1 MNSNAEALHA
11 PQAVSGNRWPQ
22 WLAVLGL
29 IYVLICAVSMIGSG
43 FKAATGGQAQELFF
57 FASNPYVG
65 LVIGIVATALIQSSS
80 TVTSLIV
87 GMVAGGLPV
96 GIAIPMIMGSNV
108 GTTVTNTLV
117 SLGHVRDKSEFRRA
131 FSAATVHDFFNLIAV
146 AIFLPLEIMFGL
158 LERVSAWLAT
168 LLVGADSYSMSD
180 MNFMKALT
188 KPFVNLVDGA
198 TGMLPGAMAGAAMV
212 VIGLVLIFVAI
223 TYTGKLLKVLM
234 VGKAKEVLHSAI
246 GRGPVAGIASGA
258 LVTTFVQSSSTTTS
272 LMVPLAGSGTFS
284 LRQIYPFMLG
294 ANIGT
299 TVTALLAA
307 TAVGGAVASSALQI
321 ALVHLMFNVF
331 AVVVIFGLPFLRELP
346 LKGAEWLADIAAE
359 KKIFAAIWM
368 LGVFIVLPLL
378 LIAAIMVFWC
388 PRLLIPQWKEAS

>member
-43 FKAATGGQAQELFF
+43 FKAATGGQAQELFS

-188 KPFVNLVDGA
+188 KPFVNLGDGA

-378 LIAAIMVFWC
+378 LIAASMVF
-388 PRLLIPQWKEAS
+388 

>member
-11 PQAVSGNRWPQ
+11 PQVVSGNRWPQ

-43 FKAATGGQAQELFF
+43 FKAATGGQAQELFS

-331 AVVVIFGLPFLRELP
+331 AVMVIFGLPFLRDLP

-378 LIAAIMVFWC
+378 LIAASMVF
-388 PRLLIPQWKEAS
+388 

>member
-43 FKAATGGQAQELFF
+43 FKAATGGQAQELFS

-331 AVVVIFGLPFLRELP
+331 AVVVIFGLPFLRDLP

-378 LIAAIMVFWC
+378 LIAASMVF
-388 PRLLIPQWKEAS
+388 

>member
-168 LLVGADSYSMSD
+168 LLVGADSNSMSD

-378 LIAAIMVFWC
+378 LIAASMVF
-388 PRLLIPQWKEAS
+388 

>member
-43 FKAATGGQAQELFF
+43 FKAATGGQAQELFS

-198 TGMLPGAMAGAAMV
+198 TGMLPGAMAGLAMV

-378 LIAAIMVFWC
+378 LIAASMVF
-388 PRLLIPQWKEAS
+388 

>member
-43 FKAATGGQAQELFF
+43 FKAATGGQAQELFS

-180 MNFMKALT
+180 MDFMKALT

-198 TGMLPGAMAGAAMV
+198 TGMLPGAMAGLAMV

-246 GRGPVAGIASGA
+246 GRGPVAGIVSGA

-272 LMVPLAGSGTFS
+272 LMVPLAGSGTFT
-284 LRQIYPFMLG
+284 LKQIYPFMLG

-378 LIAAIMVFWC
+378 LIAASMVF
-388 PRLLIPQWKEAS
+388 

>member
-1 MNSNAEALHA
+1 MNSNAEALPA
-11 PQAVSGNRWPQ
+11 PQAVSGSRWPQ

-43 FKAATGGQAQELFF
+43 FKAATGGQAQELFS

-146 AIFLPLEIMFGL
+146 AIFLSLEIMFGL
-158 LERVSAWLAT
+158 LEKVSASLAT

-180 MNFMKALT
+180 MNFMKSLT
-188 KPFVNLVDGA
+188 KPFVNLVDSV
-198 TGMLPGAMAGAAMV
+198 TGLLPGAMAGAAMV
-212 VIGLVLIFVAI
+212 LTGLVLIFVAI

-331 AVVVIFGLPFLRELP
+331 AVVVIFGLPFLRDLP
-346 LKGAEWLADIAAE
+346 IKGAEWLADIAAE

-378 LIAAIMVFWC
+378 LIAASMVF
-388 PRLLIPQWKEAS
+388 

>member
-43 FKAATGGQAQELFF
+43 FKAATGGQAQELFS

-272 LMVPLAGSGTFS
+272 LMVPLAGSGTFT
-284 LRQIYPFMLG
+284 LKQIYPFMLG

-378 LIAAIMVFWC
+378 LIAASMVF
-388 PRLLIPQWKEAS
+388 

>member
-43 FKAATGGQAQELFF
+43 FKAATGGQAQELFS

-158 LERVSAWLAT
+158 LERVSAWLTT

-346 LKGAEWLADIAAE
+346 LQGAEWLADIAAE

-378 LIAAIMVFWC
+378 LIAASMVF
-388 PRLLIPQWKEAS
+388 

>member
-1 MNSNAEALHA
+1 MNGSEVLQA
-11 PQAVSGNRWPQ
+11 PRVSSGGRWLQ

-29 IYVLICAVSMIGSG
+29 VYVLISAVSMIGSG
-43 FKAATGGQAQELFF
+43 FKAATGGQAQELFE

-65 LVIGIVATALIQSSS
+65 LVVGIVATALIQSSS

-96 GIAIPMIMGSNV
+96 TIAIPMIMGSNV

-117 SLGHVRDKSEFRRA
+117 SLGHVRDKAEFRRA

-146 AIFLPLEIMFGL
+146 AIFLPLEIMFGF
-158 LERVSAWLAT
+158 LEHVALWLST
-168 LLVGADSYSMSD
+168 FLIGSDSYSMSD
-180 MNFMKALT
+180 INVIKMLT
-188 KPFVNLVDGA
+188 KPFVSAVDSV
-198 TGMLPGAMAGAAMV
+198 TGMLPGTLGSV
-212 VIGLVLIFVAI
+212 VLIITGLVLIFAAI
-223 TYTGKLLKVLM
+223 TYIGKLLKVLM

-246 GRGPVAGIASGA
+246 GRGPITGIASGA

-284 LRQIYPFMLG
+284 LKQIYPFMLG

-307 TAVGGAVASSALQI
+307 TAITGALAVSALEI
-321 ALVHLMFNVF
+321 ALVHFLFNVF
-331 AVVVIFGLPFLRELP
+331 AVVVIFGIPLLRNLPII
-346 LKGAEWLADIAAE
+346 GAEWLAGIASE
-359 KKIFAAIWM
+359 RKVFAAAWV
-368 LGVFIVLPLL
+368 LGVFIVVPLL
-378 LIAAIMVFWC
+378 MIAASMMI
-388 PRLLIPQWKEAS
+388 

>member
-43 FKAATGGQAQELFF
+43 FKAATGGQAQELFS

-96 GIAIPMIMGSNV
+96 AIAIPMIMGSNV

-198 TGMLPGAMAGAAMV
+198 TGILPGAMAGAAMV

-346 LKGAEWLADIAAE
+346 LQGAEWLADIAAE

-378 LIAAIMVFWC
+378 LIAASMVF
-388 PRLLIPQWKEAS
+388 

>member
-1 MNSNAEALHA
+1 
-11 PQAVSGNRWPQ
+11 
-22 WLAVLGL
+22 
-29 IYVLICAVSMIGSG
+29 
-43 FKAATGGQAQELFF
+43 
-57 FASNPYVG
+57 
-65 LVIGIVATALIQSSS
+65 
-80 TVTSLIV
+80 
-87 GMVAGGLPV
+87 
-96 GIAIPMIMGSNV
+96 
-108 GTTVTNTLV
+108 
-117 SLGHVRDKSEFRRA
+117 
-131 FSAATVHDFFNLIAV
+131 
-146 AIFLPLEIMFGL
+146 
-158 LERVSAWLAT
+158 
-168 LLVGADSYSMSD
+168 MSD

-378 LIAAIMVFWC
+378 LIAASMVF
-388 PRLLIPQWKEAS
+388 

>member
-43 FKAATGGQAQELFF
+43 FKAATGGQAQELFS

-378 LIAAIMVFWC
+378 LIAASMVF
-388 PRLLIPQWKEAS
+388 

>member
-43 FKAATGGQAQELFF
+43 FKAATGGQAQELFS

-96 GIAIPMIMGSNV
+96 AIAIPMIMGSNV

-212 VIGLVLIFVAI
+212 VVGLVLIFVAI

-331 AVVVIFGLPFLRELP
+331 AVVVIFGLPFLRDLP

-378 LIAAIMVFWC
+378 LIAASMVF
-388 PRLLIPQWKEAS
+388 

>member
-1 MNSNAEALHA
+1 MNSNAEALQA
-11 PQAVSGNRWPQ
+11 PQAVSGSRWPQ

-43 FKAATGGQAQELFF
+43 FKAATGGQAQELFS

-158 LERVSAWLAT
+158 LEKVSAWLAT

-180 MNFMKALT
+180 MNFVKSLT
-188 KPFVNLVDGA
+188 KPFVNLVDSV
-198 TGMLPGAMAGAAMV
+198 TGLLPGAMAGAAMV
-212 VIGLVLIFVAI
+212 LAGLVLIFVAI

-331 AVVVIFGLPFLRELP
+331 AVVVIFGLPFLRDLP
-346 LKGAEWLADIAAE
+346 IKGAEWLADIAVE

-378 LIAAIMVFWC
+378 LIAASMVF
-388 PRLLIPQWKEAS
+388 

>member
-1 MNSNAEALHA
+1 MNSNAEALQA
-11 PQAVSGNRWPQ
+11 PQAVSGSRWPQ

-43 FKAATGGQAQELFF
+43 FKAATGGQAQELFS

-212 VIGLVLIFVAI
+212 VIGLVLTFVAI

-378 LIAAIMVFWC
+378 LIAASMVF
-388 PRLLIPQWKEAS
+388 

>member
-43 FKAATGGQAQELFF
+43 FKAATGGQAQELFS

-158 LERVSAWLAT
+158 LERVSAWLTT

-331 AVVVIFGLPFLRELP
+331 AVVVIFGLPFLRDLP

-378 LIAAIMVFWC
+378 LIAASMVF
-388 PRLLIPQWKEAS
+388 

>member
-43 FKAATGGQAQELFF
+43 FKAATGGQAQELFS

-158 LERVSAWLAT
+158 LERVSAWLTT

-212 VIGLVLIFVAI
+212 VIGLVLTFVAI

-346 LKGAEWLADIAAE
+346 LQGAEWLADIAAE

-378 LIAAIMVFWC
+378 LIAASMVF
-388 PRLLIPQWKEAS
+388 

>member
-43 FKAATGGQAQELFF
+43 FKAATGGQAQELFS

-117 SLGHVRDKSEFRRA
+117 SLGHVRDKTEFRRA

-378 LIAAIMVFWC
+378 LIAASMVF
-388 PRLLIPQWKEAS
+388 

>member
-43 FKAATGGQAQELFF
+43 FKAATGGQAQELFS

-158 LERVSAWLAT
+158 LEKVSAWLAT

-331 AVVVIFGLPFLRELP
+331 AVVVIFGLPFLCELP

-378 LIAAIMVFWC
+378 LIAASMVF
-388 PRLLIPQWKEAS
+388 

>member
-43 FKAATGGQAQELFF
+43 FKAATGGQAQELFS

-117 SLGHVRDKSEFRRA
+117 SLGHVRDKTEFRRA

-158 LERVSAWLAT
+158 LEKVSAWLAT

-198 TGMLPGAMAGAAMV
+198 TGMLPGAMAGGAMV

-331 AVVVIFGLPFLRELP
+331 AVVVIFGLPFLRDLP
-346 LKGAEWLADIAAE
+346 IKGPSGWPILRPRER
-359 KKIFAAIWM
+359 F
-368 LGVFIVLPLL
+368 LPPSGCLVCL
-378 LIAAIMVFWC
+378 SC
-388 PRLLIPQWKEAS
+388 CRCC